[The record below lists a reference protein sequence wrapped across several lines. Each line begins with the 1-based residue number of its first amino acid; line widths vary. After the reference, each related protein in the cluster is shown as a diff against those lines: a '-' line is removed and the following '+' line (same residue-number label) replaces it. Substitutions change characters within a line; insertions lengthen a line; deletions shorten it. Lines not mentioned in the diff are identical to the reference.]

1 MVRKQNPVGDYS
13 KYMHIC
19 SKKTRF
25 PKVTFGIPKP
35 LKSPSIWTASQADD
49 YKDYRLD
56 HV

>member
-13 KYMHIC
+13 KYVQIC